1 MAFKTFKKKIL
12 SIDGGGI
19 RGILPAM
26 ILNYIEEQTKQRIS
40 TMFDLIAGT
49 STGGILALGLNKV
62 NSDSSIN
69 SEPEYTAREL
79 VDFYVE
85 NGKTIFNEYI
95 PTAVDD
101 LLQPKFNPKGRE
113 EVLTRIFGK
122 TSIERS
128 LKQVF
133 ITSYDIELRIPVF
146 FTSNPDLEDTNNL
159 DCRKVCKGFTM
170 AQAAMATS
178 AAPTFFP
185 PYKLDTVHR
194 TSEGYYALV
203 DGGIF
208 ANNPTALAMMEAEI
222 AYQKQTGES
231 LHRSEILVVSLG
243 TGSLTQRY
251 RYKEVKDWG
260 QLKWVIPLL
269 SMVLDSQSE
278 SVAYQLEQTMITR
291 GEHKNYY
298 RFQVPLSSENDRDR
312 IDNVSSVNLDYL
324 KTLGK
329 TLIEQRRKEL
339 DELCEALC

>member
-1 MAFKTFKKKIL
+1 MAFKKFKKKIL

-19 RGILPAM
+19 RGILPAI
-26 ILNYIEEQTKQRIS
+26 ILNYIEEQTKQRIA
-40 TMFDLIAGT
+40 TMFDLVAGT
-49 STGGILALGLNKV
+49 STGGILALGLTKL

-69 SEPEYTAREL
+69 REPEYTAREL
-79 VDFYVE
+79 VDFYTE
-85 NGKTIFNEYI
+85 NGKKIFNEYI

-101 LLQPKFNPKGRE
+101 LVQPKFNPKGRE
-113 EVLTRIFGK
+113 EVLTDVFGK
-122 TSIERS
+122 TSIEQA

-133 ITSYDIELRIPVF
+133 ITSYDIELRLPVF
-146 FTSNPDLEDTNNL
+146 FTNNPDLEDTQNL

-178 AAPTFFP
+178 AAPTLFP

-222 AYQKQTGES
+222 AYRHQTGED

-243 TGSLTQRY
+243 TGSLTKRY
-251 RYKEVKDWG
+251 RYKDVKDWG
-260 QLKWVIPLL
+260 QLKWVVPLL

-278 SVAYQLEQTMITR
+278 AVAYQLEQTMVTK

-312 IDNVSSVNLDYL
+312 IDNASAANLDYL

-339 DELCEALC
+339 DELCEALS

>member
-1 MAFKTFKKKIL
+1 MAYKKFKRKIL

-19 RGILPAM
+19 RGILPAI
-26 ILNYIEEQTKQRIS
+26 ILNYIEEQTKQRIAN
-40 TMFDLIAGT
+40 MFDLIAGT

-62 NSDSSIN
+62 NSDSNIN
-69 SEPEYTAREL
+69 REPEYTAREL
-79 VDFYVE
+79 VDFYLE
-85 NGKTIFNEYI
+85 NGKKIFTEYI
-95 PTAVDD
+95 PSAADD
-101 LLQPKFNPKGRE
+101 LIQPKFNPKGRE
-113 EVLTRIFGK
+113 EVLNRVFGK
-122 TSIERS
+122 TPIERA

-133 ITSYDIELRIPVF
+133 ITSYDIELRLPVL

-203 DGGIF
+203 DGGLF
-208 ANNPTALAMMEAEI
+208 ANNPTSLAMMEAEI
-222 AYQKQTGES
+222 AYHKKTGEN

-243 TGSLTQRY
+243 TGSLTHRY

-260 QLKWVIPLL
+260 QLKWVLPLL
-269 SMVLDSQSE
+269 SITLDSQSE
-278 SVAYQLEQTMITR
+278 SVAYQLEQTMVTR
-291 GEHKNYY
+291 GEARNYY
-298 RFQVPLSSENDRDR
+298 RFQVPLSSENNRDR
-312 IDNVSSVNLDYL
+312 IDNVSSANLEYL
-324 KTLGK
+324 KLLGK

-339 DELCEALC
+339 DELCELLC